1 MKTMK
6 YLKLALLAL
15 VAAFATT
22 SCMDDDW
29 KDPNSETS
37 PYGNNSIQEDK
48 NQLKTIAELKEI
60 YGKKQKDAI
69 NDTVRIAD
77 GTQIKGIV
85 TGNDIEGNIYSQ
97 ISIQYECDKPNGK
110 PNEKVTSGI
119 IISVAQGGL
128 SGQLPIGQEVLI
140 NVGGLYY
147 GTYRSQ
153 PQLGVAYHDSSKDQN
168 YPSRISRA
176 DWQNR
181 FKVIGKPD
189 ASKIKVQVFSTNPD
203 TLKGELNVA
212 DLLDA
217 DVAYKYAG
225 CLVTLKGVEFAMGD
239 GKTTLAP
246 EDEGKTLGYGV
257 TRYFKGYD
265 KTNKQIGIRTSCY
278 ADFAANLVPQGVVDV
293 TGVLSCYKSS
303 AKYNHTVQLA
313 LRRFSDIKASE
324 SK

>member
-1 MKTMK
+1 MK

-15 VAAFATT
+15 VAVFATT

-37 PYGNNSIQEDK
+37 PYGNNSIQET
-48 NQLKTIAELKEI
+48 NVVSIAELKNT
-60 YGKKQKDAI
+60 YGPKQKDAI

-97 ISIQYECDKPNGK
+97 ISIQDESDKP
-110 PNEKVTSGI
+110 GI

-128 SGQLPIGQEVLI
+128 SGQLQIGQEVLI

-203 TLKGELNVA
+203 ASKGELNVA

>member
-15 VAAFATT
+15 VAVFATA

-29 KDPNSETS
+29 KEPNSETS
-37 PYGNNSIQEDK
+37 PYGNNSIQET
-48 NQLKTIAELKEI
+48 NVKTIAELKAK

-97 ISIQYECDKPNGK
+97 IAIQDESDKP
-110 PNEKVTSGI
+110 GI

-128 SGQLPIGQEVLI
+128 SGQLQIGQEVLI

-181 FKVIGKPD
+181 FKIIGKPD

-203 TLKGELNVA
+203 ASKGELNIA
-212 DLLDA
+212 DLIQA

-225 CLVTLKGVEFAMGD
+225 CLVTLKDVEFVKGD
-239 GKTTLAP
+239 GTTTLAP
-246 EDEGKTLGYGV
+246 ESEGKDLGYGV

-278 ADFAANLVPQGVVDV
+278 ADFAAELVPQGKLDV

-303 AKYNHTVQLA
+303 DKYNHTVQLA
-313 LRRFSDIKASE
+313 LRRYSDFKL
-324 SK
+324 K

>member
-15 VAAFATT
+15 VAVFATT

-37 PYGNNSIQEDK
+37 PYGNNSIQET
-48 NQLKTIAELKEI
+48 NVVSIAELKNT
-60 YGKKQKDAI
+60 YGQKQKDEI

-97 ISIQYECDKPNGK
+97 ISIQDDSDKP
-110 PNEKVTSGI
+110 GI

-128 SGQLPIGQEVLI
+128 SGQLQIGQEVLI

-203 TLKGELNVA
+203 ASKGELNVA

-225 CLVTLKGVEFAMGD
+225 CLVTFKGVEFAMGD

-293 TGVLSCYKSS
+293 TGVFSCYKSS

>member
-15 VAAFATT
+15 VAVFATT
-22 SCMDDDW
+22 SCMDDYW

-37 PYGNNSIQEDK
+37 PYGNNSIQET
-48 NQLKTIAELKEI
+48 NVVSIAELKNT
-60 YGKKQKDAI
+60 YGPKQKDEI

-85 TGNDIEGNIYSQ
+85 TGNDVEGNIYSQ
-97 ISIQYECDKPNGK
+97 ISIQDESDKP
-110 PNEKVTSGI
+110 GI

-128 SGQLPIGQEVLI
+128 SGQLQIGQEVLI

-203 TLKGELNVA
+203 ASKGELNVA

-293 TGVLSCYKSS
+293 TGVISCYKSS

>member
-15 VAAFATT
+15 VAVFATT

-37 PYGNNSIQEDK
+37 PYGNNSIQETNVVSIAKLK
-48 NQLKTIAELKEI
+48 NT
-60 YGKKQKDAI
+60 YGPKQKDEI

-85 TGNDIEGNIYSQ
+85 TGNDVEGNIYSQ
-97 ISIQYECDKPNGK
+97 ISIQDESDKP
-110 PNEKVTSGI
+110 GI

-128 SGQLPIGQEVLI
+128 SGQLQIGQEVLI

-181 FKVIGKPD
+181 FKIIGKPD

-203 TLKGELNVA
+203 TSKGELNVA

-278 ADFAANLVPQGVVDV
+278 AEFAANLVPQGVVDV

>member
-15 VAAFATT
+15 VAVFATT

-97 ISIQYECDKPNGK
+97 ISIQDDSDKP
-110 PNEKVTSGI
+110 GI

-203 TLKGELNVA
+203 ASKGELNVA

-225 CLVTLKGVEFAMGD
+225 CLVTFKGVEFAMGD

>member
-15 VAAFATT
+15 VAVFATT

-37 PYGNNSIQEDK
+37 PYGNNSIQET
-48 NQLKTIAELKEI
+48 NVVSIAELKNT
-60 YGKKQKDAI
+60 YGPKQKDAI

-97 ISIQYECDKPNGK
+97 ISIQDESDKP
-110 PNEKVTSGI
+110 GI

-128 SGQLPIGQEVLI
+128 SGQLQIGQEVLI

-203 TLKGELNVA
+203 ASKGELNVA

-278 ADFAANLVPQGVVDV
+278 AEFAANLVPQGVVDV
-293 TGVLSCYKSS
+293 TGVLSCYKTS

>member
-15 VAAFATT
+15 VAVFTTT

-48 NQLKTIAELKEI
+48 NQLKHIAELKEI
-60 YGKKQKDAI
+60 YGKKQKDEI

-97 ISIQYECDKPNGK
+97 ISIQDDSDKP
-110 PNEKVTSGI
+110 GI

-128 SGQLPIGQEVLI
+128 SGQLQIGQEVLI

-203 TLKGELNVA
+203 ASKGELNVA

>member
-15 VAAFATT
+15 VAVFATT

-37 PYGNNSIQEDK
+37 PYGNNSIQET
-48 NQLKTIAELKEI
+48 NVVSIAELKNT
-60 YGKKQKDAI
+60 YGPKQKDEI

-97 ISIQYECDKPNGK
+97 ISIQDESDKP
-110 PNEKVTSGI
+110 GI

-128 SGQLPIGQEVLI
+128 SGQLQIGQEVLI

-153 PQLGVAYHDSSKDQN
+153 PQLGVAYHDSSKNQN

-181 FKVIGKPD
+181 FKVIGKPN
-189 ASKIKVQVFSTNPD
+189 ASKIKVKVFSTNPD
-203 TLKGELNVA
+203 TSKGELNVA

>member
-15 VAAFATT
+15 VAVFATA

-29 KDPNSETS
+29 KEPNSETS
-37 PYGNNSIQEDK
+37 PYGNNSIQET
-48 NQLKTIAELKEI
+48 NVVSIAELKAK
-60 YGKKQKDAI
+60 YGPKQKDAI
-69 NDTVRIAD
+69 NDTVRIED

-97 ISIQYECDKPNGK
+97 IAIQDESDKP
-110 PNEKVTSGI
+110 GI

-128 SGQLPIGQEVLI
+128 SGQLQIGQEVLI

-181 FKVIGKPD
+181 FKIIGKPD

-203 TLKGELNVA
+203 ASKGELNIA
-212 DLLDA
+212 DLIQA

-225 CLVTLKGVEFAMGD
+225 CLVTLKDVEFVKGD
-239 GKTTLAP
+239 GTTTLAP
-246 EDEGKTLGYGV
+246 ESEGKDFGYGV

-265 KTNKQIGIRTSCY
+265 KTDKQIGIRTSCY
-278 ADFAANLVPQGVVDV
+278 ADFAAELVPQGKLDV
-293 TGVLSCYKSS
+293 IGVLSCYKSS
-303 AKYNHTVQLA
+303 DKYNHTVQLA
-313 LRRFSDIKASE
+313 LRRYSDFKL
-324 SK
+324 K

>member
-15 VAAFATT
+15 VAVFATT

-37 PYGNNSIQEDK
+37 PYGNNSIQET
-48 NQLKTIAELKEI
+48 NVVSIAELKNT
-60 YGKKQKDAI
+60 YGPKQKDAI

-85 TGNDIEGNIYSQ
+85 TGNDVEGNIYSQ
-97 ISIQYECDKPNGK
+97 ISIQDDSDKP
-110 PNEKVTSGI
+110 GI

-128 SGQLPIGQEVLI
+128 SGQLQIGQEVLI

-147 GTYRSQ
+147 GAYRSQ

-203 TLKGELNVA
+203 ASKGELNVA

-278 ADFAANLVPQGVVDV
+278 AEFAANLVPQGVVDV

>member
-15 VAAFATT
+15 VAVFATT

-37 PYGNNSIQEDK
+37 PYGNNSIQET
-48 NQLKTIAELKEI
+48 NVVSIAELKNT
-60 YGKKQKDAI
+60 YGPKQKDEI

-85 TGNDIEGNIYSQ
+85 TGNDVEGNIYSQ
-97 ISIQYECDKPNGK
+97 ISIQDESDKP
-110 PNEKVTSGI
+110 GI

-128 SGQLPIGQEVLI
+128 SGQLQIGQEVLI

-181 FKVIGKPD
+181 FKVIGKPN

-203 TLKGELNVA
+203 ASKGELNVA

>member
-15 VAAFATT
+15 VAVFTTT

-37 PYGNNSIQEDK
+37 PYGNNSIQET
-48 NQLKTIAELKEI
+48 NVMSIAELKNT
-60 YGKKQKDAI
+60 YGPKQKDEI

-85 TGNDIEGNIYSQ
+85 TGNDVEGNIYSQ
-97 ISIQYECDKPNGK
+97 ISIQDDSDKP
-110 PNEKVTSGI
+110 GI

-128 SGQLPIGQEVLI
+128 SGQLQIGQEVLI

-147 GTYRSQ
+147 GAYRSQ

-203 TLKGELNVA
+203 TSKGELNVA

-278 ADFAANLVPQGVVDV
+278 AEFAANLVPQGVVDV

>member
-15 VAAFATT
+15 VAVFATT

-37 PYGNNSIQEDK
+37 PYGNNSIQVDK
-48 NQLKTIAELKEI
+48 GKLKTIAELKDK
-60 YGKKQKDAI
+60 YGRKQKDAI
-69 NDTVRIAD
+69 NDTVRID
-77 GTQIKGIV
+77 EGTQIKGIV

-97 ISIQYECDKPNGK
+97 ISIQDESDKP
-110 PNEKVTSGI
+110 GI

-128 SGQLPIGQEVLI
+128 SGQLQIGQEVLI

-203 TLKGELNVA
+203 ASKGELNVA

-278 ADFAANLVPQGVVDV
+278 AEFAANLVPQGVVDV

>member
-1 MKTMK
+1 MKTIK

-15 VAAFATT
+15 VAVFATT

-37 PYGNNSIQEDK
+37 PYGNNSIQET
-48 NQLKTIAELKEI
+48 NVVSIAELKNT
-60 YGKKQKDAI
+60 YGPKQKDAI

-97 ISIQYECDKPNGK
+97 ISIQDESDKP
-110 PNEKVTSGI
+110 GI

-128 SGQLPIGQEVLI
+128 SGQLQIGQEVLI

-203 TLKGELNVA
+203 ASKGELNVA

>member
-15 VAAFATT
+15 VAVFATT

-37 PYGNNSIQEDK
+37 PYGNNSIQET
-48 NQLKTIAELKEI
+48 NVVSIAELKNT
-60 YGKKQKDAI
+60 YGPKQKDEI

-97 ISIQYECDKPNGK
+97 ISIQDESDKP
-110 PNEKVTSGI
+110 GI

-128 SGQLPIGQEVLI
+128 SGQLQIGQEVLI

-203 TLKGELNVA
+203 ASKGELNVA

-278 ADFAANLVPQGVVDV
+278 AEFAANLVPQGVVDV

>member
-15 VAAFATT
+15 VAVFATT

-37 PYGNNSIQEDK
+37 PYGNNSIQET
-48 NQLKTIAELKEI
+48 NVVSIAELKNT
-60 YGKKQKDAI
+60 YGPKQKDEI

-97 ISIQYECDKPNGK
+97 ISIQDDSDKP
-110 PNEKVTSGI
+110 GI

-128 SGQLPIGQEVLI
+128 SGQLQIGQEVLI

-203 TLKGELNVA
+203 TSNGELNVA

-278 ADFAANLVPQGVVDV
+278 ADFAANLVPKGVVDV

>member
-15 VAAFATT
+15 VAVFATT

-37 PYGNNSIQEDK
+37 PYGNNSIQET
-48 NQLKTIAELKEI
+48 NVVSIAELKNT
-60 YGKKQKDAI
+60 YGPKQKDEI

-77 GTQIKGIV
+77 GIQIKGIV

-97 ISIQYECDKPNGK
+97 ISIQDDSDKP
-110 PNEKVTSGI
+110 GI

-128 SGQLPIGQEVLI
+128 SGQLQIGQEVLI

-203 TLKGELNVA
+203 ASKGELNVA

>member
-1 MKTMK
+1 MK

-15 VAAFATT
+15 VAVFATA

-37 PYGNNSIQEDK
+37 PYGNNSIQET
-48 NQLKTIAELKEI
+48 NVVTIAELKAK
-60 YGKKQKDAI
+60 YGPKQKDAI
-69 NDTVRIAD
+69 NDIVRIAD

-97 ISIQYECDKPNGK
+97 IAIQDESDKP
-110 PNEKVTSGI
+110 GI

-128 SGQLPIGQEVLI
+128 SGQLQIGQEVLI

-181 FKVIGKPD
+181 FKIIGKPD

-203 TLKGELNVA
+203 ASKGELNIA
-212 DLLDA
+212 DLIQA

-225 CLVTLKGVEFAMGD
+225 CLVTLKDVEFVKGD
-239 GKTTLAP
+239 GTTTLAP
-246 EDEGKTLGYGV
+246 ESEGKDLGYGV

-278 ADFAANLVPQGVVDV
+278 ADFAAELVPQGKLDV

-303 AKYNHTVQLA
+303 DKYNHTVQLA
-313 LRRFSDIKASE
+313 LRRYADFKL
-324 SK
+324 K

>member
-15 VAAFATT
+15 VAVFATT

-37 PYGNNSIQEDK
+37 PYGNNSIQETNVVSIAKLK
-48 NQLKTIAELKEI
+48 NT
-60 YGKKQKDAI
+60 YGPKQKDEI

-85 TGNDIEGNIYSQ
+85 TGNDVEGNIYSQ
-97 ISIQYECDKPNGK
+97 ISIQDDSDKP
-110 PNEKVTSGI
+110 GI

-128 SGQLPIGQEVLI
+128 SGQLQIGQEVLI

-203 TLKGELNVA
+203 ASKGELNVA

>member
-15 VAAFATT
+15 VAVFTTT

-48 NQLKTIAELKEI
+48 ALLKHIAELKEI
-60 YGKKQKDAI
+60 YGKKQKDEI

-97 ISIQYECDKPNGK
+97 ISIQDESDNPNKPG
-110 PNEKVTSGI
+110 EKVPSGI

-128 SGQLPIGQEVLI
+128 SGQLQIGQEVLI

-203 TLKGELNVA
+203 TSKGELNVA

-278 ADFAANLVPQGVVDV
+278 AEFAANLVPQGVVDV

>member
-15 VAAFATT
+15 VAVFATT

-37 PYGNNSIQEDK
+37 PYGNNSIQETNVVSIAKLK
-48 NQLKTIAELKEI
+48 NT
-60 YGKKQKDAI
+60 YGPKQKDEI

-97 ISIQYECDKPNGK
+97 ISIQDESDKP
-110 PNEKVTSGI
+110 GI

-128 SGQLPIGQEVLI
+128 SGQLQIGQEVLI

-181 FKVIGKPD
+181 FKIIGKPD

-203 TLKGELNVA
+203 ASKGELNVA

-313 LRRFSDIKASE
+313 LRRFSDIKALE

>member
-1 MKTMK
+1 MK

-15 VAAFATT
+15 VAVFATT

-37 PYGNNSIQEDK
+37 PYGNNSIQET
-48 NQLKTIAELKEI
+48 NVVSIAELKNT
-60 YGKKQKDAI
+60 YGPKQKDAI

-97 ISIQYECDKPNGK
+97 ISIQDESDKP
-110 PNEKVTSGI
+110 GI

-128 SGQLPIGQEVLI
+128 SGQLQIGQEVLI

-203 TLKGELNVA
+203 ASKGELNVA

-278 ADFAANLVPQGVVDV
+278 AEFAANLVPQGVVDV
-293 TGVLSCYKSS
+293 TGVLSCYKTS

>member
-15 VAAFATT
+15 VAVFATT

-37 PYGNNSIQEDK
+37 PYGNNSIQET
-48 NQLKTIAELKEI
+48 NVVSIAELKNT
-60 YGKKQKDAI
+60 YGPKQKDEI

-97 ISIQYECDKPNGK
+97 ISIQDESDKP
-110 PNEKVTSGI
+110 GI

-128 SGQLPIGQEVLI
+128 SGQLQIGQEVLI

-181 FKVIGKPD
+181 FKVIGKPN

-203 TLKGELNVA
+203 TSKGELNVA

-278 ADFAANLVPQGVVDV
+278 AEFAANLVPQGVVDV

>member
-1 MKTMK
+1 MK

-15 VAAFATT
+15 VAVFATA

-29 KDPNSETS
+29 KEPNSETS
-37 PYGNNSIQEDK
+37 PYGNNSIQET
-48 NQLKTIAELKEI
+48 NVVSIAELKAK
-60 YGKKQKDAI
+60 YGPKQKDAI

-97 ISIQYECDKPNGK
+97 IAIQDESDKP
-110 PNEKVTSGI
+110 GI

-128 SGQLPIGQEVLI
+128 SGQLQIGQEVLI

-181 FKVIGKPD
+181 FKIIGKPD
-189 ASKIKVQVFSTNPD
+189 ASKIKVQVFCANPD
-203 TLKGELNVA
+203 ASKGELNIA
-212 DLLDA
+212 DLIQA

-225 CLVTLKGVEFAMGD
+225 CLVTLKDVEFVKGD
-239 GKTTLAP
+239 GTTTLAP
-246 EDEGKTLGYGV
+246 EAEGKDLGYGV

-278 ADFAANLVPQGVVDV
+278 ADFAAELVPQGKLDV

-303 AKYNHTVQLA
+303 DKYNHTVQLA
-313 LRRFSDIKASE
+313 LRRYADFKL
-324 SK
+324 K

>member
-15 VAAFATT
+15 VAVFATT

-37 PYGNNSIQEDK
+37 PYGNNSIQET
-48 NQLKTIAELKEI
+48 NVVSIAELKNT
-60 YGKKQKDAI
+60 YGPKQKDAI

-97 ISIQYECDKPNGK
+97 ISIQDESDKP
-110 PNEKVTSGI
+110 GI

-128 SGQLPIGQEVLI
+128 SGQLQIGQEVLI

-203 TLKGELNVA
+203 ASKGELNVA

-265 KTNKQIGIRTSCY
+265 KINKQIGIRTSCY
-278 ADFAANLVPQGVVDV
+278 AEFAANLVPQGVVDV

>member
-1 MKTMK
+1 MK
-6 YLKLALLAL
+6 YLKLALLAF
-15 VAAFATT
+15 VAVFTT
-22 SCMDDDW
+22 ASCMDDDW
-29 KDPNSETS
+29 KEPNSETS
-37 PYGNNSIQEDK
+37 PYGNNSIQET
-48 NQLKTIAELKEI
+48 NVVSIAELKAK
-60 YGKKQKDAI
+60 YGPKQKDAI

-97 ISIQYECDKPNGK
+97 IAIQDESDKP
-110 PNEKVTSGI
+110 GI

-128 SGQLPIGQEVLI
+128 SGQLQIGQEVLI

-181 FKVIGKPD
+181 FKIIGKPD

-203 TLKGELNVA
+203 ASKGELNIA
-212 DLLDA
+212 DLIQA

-225 CLVTLKGVEFAMGD
+225 CLVTLKDVEFVKGD
-239 GKTTLAP
+239 GTTTLAP
-246 EDEGKTLGYGV
+246 EAEGKDLGYGV

-278 ADFAANLVPQGVVDV
+278 ADFAAELVPQGKLDV

-303 AKYNHTVQLA
+303 DKYNHTVQLA
-313 LRRFSDIKASE
+313 LRRYADFKL
-324 SK
+324 K

>member
-15 VAAFATT
+15 VAVFATT

-37 PYGNNSIQEDK
+37 PYGNNSIQET
-48 NQLKTIAELKEI
+48 NVVSIAELKNT
-60 YGKKQKDAI
+60 YGPKQKDEI

-85 TGNDIEGNIYSQ
+85 TGNDVEGNIYSQ
-97 ISIQYECDKPNGK
+97 ISIQDDSDKP
-110 PNEKVTSGI
+110 GI

-128 SGQLPIGQEVLI
+128 SGQLQIGQEVLI

-203 TLKGELNVA
+203 ASKGELNVA

>member
-15 VAAFATT
+15 VAVFATT

-37 PYGNNSIQEDK
+37 PYGNNSIQET
-48 NQLKTIAELKEI
+48 NVVSIAELKNT
-60 YGKKQKDAI
+60 YGPKQKDEI

-97 ISIQYECDKPNGK
+97 ISIQDDSDKP
-110 PNEKVTSGI
+110 GI

-128 SGQLPIGQEVLI
+128 SGQLQIGQEVLI

-181 FKVIGKPD
+181 FKVIGKPN

-203 TLKGELNVA
+203 ASKGELNIA

>member
-1 MKTMK
+1 MK

-15 VAAFATT
+15 VAVFATA

-29 KDPNSETS
+29 KEPNSETS
-37 PYGNNSIQEDK
+37 PYGNNSIQET
-48 NQLKTIAELKEI
+48 NVVPIAELKET

-97 ISIQYECDKPNGK
+97 IAIQDESDKP
-110 PNEKVTSGI
+110 GI

-128 SGQLPIGQEVLI
+128 SGQLQIGQEVLI

-181 FKVIGKPD
+181 FKIMGKPD
-189 ASKIKVQVFSTNPD
+189 ASKIKVQVFSANPD
-203 TLKGELNVA
+203 ASKGELNIA
-212 DLLDA
+212 DLIQA

-225 CLVTLKGVEFAMGD
+225 CLVTLKDVEFVKGD
-239 GKTTLAP
+239 GTTTLAP
-246 EDEGKTLGYGV
+246 ESEGKDLGYGV

-278 ADFAANLVPQGVVDV
+278 ADFAAELVPQGKLDV

-303 AKYNHTVQLA
+303 DKYNHTVQLA
-313 LRRFSDIKASE
+313 LRRYSDFKL
-324 SK
+324 K

>member
-15 VAAFATT
+15 VAVFATT

-37 PYGNNSIQEDK
+37 PYGNNSIQET
-48 NQLKTIAELKEI
+48 NVVSIAELKNT
-60 YGKKQKDAI
+60 YGPKQKDAI

-97 ISIQYECDKPNGK
+97 ISIQDESDKP
-110 PNEKVTSGI
+110 GI

-128 SGQLPIGQEVLI
+128 SGQLQIGQEVLI

-203 TLKGELNVA
+203 ASKGELNVA

-257 TRYFKGYD
+257 TRYFNGYD

>member
-15 VAAFATT
+15 VAVFATT

-37 PYGNNSIQEDK
+37 PYGNNSIQET
-48 NQLKTIAELKEI
+48 NVVSIAELKNT
-60 YGKKQKDAI
+60 YGPKQKDAI

-97 ISIQYECDKPNGK
+97 ISIQDGSDKP
-110 PNEKVTSGI
+110 GI

-128 SGQLPIGQEVLI
+128 SGQLQIGQEVLI

-203 TLKGELNVA
+203 ASKGELNVA

>member
-15 VAAFATT
+15 VAVFATT

-37 PYGNNSIQEDK
+37 PYGNNSIQETNVVSIAKLK
-48 NQLKTIAELKEI
+48 NT
-60 YGKKQKDAI
+60 YGPKQKDEI

-77 GTQIKGIV
+77 GTQINGIV

-97 ISIQYECDKPNGK
+97 ISIQDESDKP
-110 PNEKVTSGI
+110 GI

-128 SGQLPIGQEVLI
+128 SGQLQIGQEVLI

-181 FKVIGKPD
+181 FKVIGKPN

-203 TLKGELNVA
+203 ASKGELNVA

>member
-15 VAAFATT
+15 VAVFATT

-48 NQLKTIAELKEI
+48 ALLKHIAELKEI
-60 YGKKQKDAI
+60 YGKKQKDEI

-85 TGNDIEGNIYSQ
+85 TGNDVEGNIYSQ
-97 ISIQYECDKPNGK
+97 ISIQDDSDKP
-110 PNEKVTSGI
+110 GI

-128 SGQLPIGQEVLI
+128 SGQLQIGQEVLI

-203 TLKGELNVA
+203 ASKGELNVA

>member
-15 VAAFATT
+15 VAVFATT

-37 PYGNNSIQEDK
+37 PYGNNSIQET
-48 NQLKTIAELKEI
+48 NVVSIAELKNT
-60 YGKKQKDAI
+60 YGPKQKDEI

-85 TGNDIEGNIYSQ
+85 TGNDVEGNIYSQ
-97 ISIQYECDKPNGK
+97 ISIQDDSDKP
-110 PNEKVTSGI
+110 GI

-128 SGQLPIGQEVLI
+128 SGQLQIGQEVLI

-203 TLKGELNVA
+203 ASKGELNVA

-265 KTNKQIGIRTSCY
+265 KINKQIGIRTSCY

>member
-15 VAAFATT
+15 VAVFATT

-37 PYGNNSIQEDK
+37 PYGNNSIQET
-48 NQLKTIAELKEI
+48 NVVSIAELKNT
-60 YGKKQKDAI
+60 YGPKQKDEI

-85 TGNDIEGNIYSQ
+85 TGNDVEGNIYSQ
-97 ISIQYECDKPNGK
+97 ISIQDESDKP
-110 PNEKVTSGI
+110 GI

-128 SGQLPIGQEVLI
+128 SGQLQIGQEVLI

-203 TLKGELNVA
+203 ASKGELNVA

-278 ADFAANLVPQGVVDV
+278 ADFAVNLVPQGVVDV

>member
-15 VAAFATT
+15 VAVFATT

-37 PYGNNSIQEDK
+37 PYGNNSIQET
-48 NQLKTIAELKEI
+48 NVMSIAELKNT
-60 YGKKQKDAI
+60 YGPKQKDEI

-97 ISIQYECDKPNGK
+97 ISIQDDSDKP
-110 PNEKVTSGI
+110 GI

-128 SGQLPIGQEVLI
+128 SGQLQIGQEVLI

-147 GTYRSQ
+147 GAYRSQ

-203 TLKGELNVA
+203 TSKGELNVA

-278 ADFAANLVPQGVVDV
+278 AEFAANLVPQGVVDV

>member
-15 VAAFATT
+15 VAVFTTT

-37 PYGNNSIQEDK
+37 PYGNNSIQET
-48 NQLKTIAELKEI
+48 NVMSIAELKNT
-60 YGKKQKDAI
+60 YGPKQKDEI

-97 ISIQYECDKPNGK
+97 ISIQDDSDKP
-110 PNEKVTSGI
+110 GI

-128 SGQLPIGQEVLI
+128 SGQLQIGQEVLI

-147 GTYRSQ
+147 GAYRSQ

-203 TLKGELNVA
+203 ASKGELNVA

-278 ADFAANLVPQGVVDV
+278 AEFAANLVPQGVVDV